1 MPHPMK
7 IKHLDKAQ
15 FLAYIANYETT
26 PGEWKYLGDK
36 PAIVDFYAPWCG
48 PCRMLSPIL
57 EELAQ
62 EYADRLTIYKVDTEK
77 ELELAAAFGIRS
89 IPTLLFCPMAGSPQM
104 TQGAMGIEDLRRIIN
119 EVLFNAE

>member
-1 MPHPMK
+1 MK
-7 IKHLDKAQ
+7 IQHLDKAQ
-15 FLAYIANYETT
+15 FLTHIANYETS
-26 PGEWKYLGDK
+26 PNEWKYLGDK
-36 PAIVDFYAPWCG
+36 PAIIDFYASWCG

-57 EELAQ
+57 EELAL